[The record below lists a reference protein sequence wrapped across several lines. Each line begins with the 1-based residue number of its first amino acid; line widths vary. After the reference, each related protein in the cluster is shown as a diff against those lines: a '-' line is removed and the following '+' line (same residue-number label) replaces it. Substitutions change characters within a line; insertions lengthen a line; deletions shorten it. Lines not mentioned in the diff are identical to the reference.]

1 MAREVGVAARLSRD
15 SDAFLMRYKVP
26 LPRAPKSRMILR
38 LSEEEEKGGA
48 GQLPA
53 LPKDDVQL
61 KSPS

>member
-1 MAREVGVAARLSRD
+1 MGVAAPLSRD
-15 SDAFLMRYKVP
+15 NDAFLMRYDVP
-26 LPRAPKSRMILR
+26 LLRALKSRMILR

-53 LPKDDVQL
+53 LPKYDVQL